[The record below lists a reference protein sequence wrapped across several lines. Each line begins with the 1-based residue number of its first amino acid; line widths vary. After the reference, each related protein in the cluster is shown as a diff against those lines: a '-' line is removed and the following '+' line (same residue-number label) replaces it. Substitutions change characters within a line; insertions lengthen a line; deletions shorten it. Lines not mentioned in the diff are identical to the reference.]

1 MSYLIS
7 KISGQEYDLKHSV
20 RQHVFNLMNTRQG
33 SLVHMPDY
41 GLPELSPH
49 HACIHA
55 KKSYIKSLKDLIL
68 QFEPR
73 ITSLEVKEDTAD
85 NHGCI
90 LQLTLKVTLSNRD
103 LLTLDAQLV
112 SGHVIVSEPLS

>member
-7 KISGQEYDLKHSV
+7 KLSGQEYDLKHSV
-20 RQHVFNLMNTRQG
+20 TQHVFNLMNTRQG

-49 HACIHA
+49 HACSQA
-55 KKSYIKSLKDLIL
+55 KKAYIKHLKDLVE

-73 ITSLEVKEDTAD
+73 IISLEVKEDTTD
-85 NHGCI
+85 HQGCLLRLI
-90 LQLTLKVTLSNRD
+90 LKATLSSRD
-103 LLTLDAQLV
+103 LLTLETQVV
-112 SGHVIVSEPLS
+112 SGQVIVSESPL